1 MPQGIFL
8 HVAFMSVWYGLPHL
22 LLSWSSPLQPGCW
35 GVCCFLPSL
44 VVLATWGG
52 RMCVVSYTQVS
63 MARDPYVKVIG
74 EQAYEVLYK
83 HLSGQ

>member
-1 MPQGIFL
+1 
-8 HVAFMSVWYGLPHL
+8 
-22 LLSWSSPLQPGCW
+22 
-35 GVCCFLPSL
+35 
-44 VVLATWGG
+44 
-52 RMCVVSYTQVS
+52 MCVVSYTQVS